1 MPLQDA
7 VASTAFPSWAALMAA
22 LVLMAS
28 VLAYVVRLNLRLGH
42 SKRVLEGEIAERR
55 RAEERLADNEQRL
68 RQIIASEPE
77 CVKLQ
82 SLDGIL
88 LEMNPAGLRL
98 VEAGH
103 PEEIVGTSVYR
114 VIAPEF
120 RAAYQ
125 GLSEKVFRGESGVL
139 EFQIISLKGRRR
151 WMETH
156 AVPLTDARGRVA
168 ALLGITRDI
177 TARKRAED
185 EVRLHYRELAH
196 AARVNTMGEM
206 ASGLAH
212 ELNQPLAAIA
222 NYARGCLRRLH
233 AGKDSAEELATAI
246 AKVCDQADR
255 AGEIIRSLRKFV
267 HKDEMPPRPVDLAAV
282 LGEALLIAEPE
293 AGQHQVRIET
303 EVAPGLARVRGDA
316 IQIEQVILN
325 LARNAVEAMDE
336 VDPERRLLRIRA
348 FPDAH
353 GVATVEVSDSGPG
366 LPEDMFN
373 PIFEPFF
380 TTKANGMGMGL
391 AICRSI
397 VEAHGGVLRVRP
409 NEPGPG
415 LVFRFNLPGI
425 EEKLDHE

>member
-1 MPLQDA
+1 MPF
-7 VASTAFPSWAALMAA
+7 AFTLPAWALLMTVLGLMAA
-22 LVLMAS
+22 
-28 VLAYVVRLNLRLGH
+28 VLAYVVRLNLRL
-42 SKRVLEGEIAERR
+42 SQSTRVLGSEIAERR
-55 RAEERLADNEQRL
+55 RAEERLAENEQRL

-120 RAAYQ
+120 RDAYHALSKRVFQ
-125 GLSEKVFRGESGVL
+125 GDSGVL

-156 AVPLTDARGRVA
+156 AVPLTGGGGQVV

-196 AARVNTMGEM
+196 ASRVNTMGEM

-212 ELNQPLAAIA
+212 QLNQPLAAIA
-222 NYARGCLRRLH
+222 NYSRGCLHRIRN
-233 AGKDSAEELATAI
+233 GNGSAADLAQAI
-246 AKVCDQADR
+246 EQVCDQAER
-255 AGEIIRSLRKFV
+255 AGDIIRSLRKFV
-267 HKDEMPPRPVDLAAV
+267 RKDEAPPRPVDLGAV
-282 LGEALLIAEPE
+282 LREALVIAEPE
-293 AGQHQVRIET
+293 AGQHQVRIEL
-303 EVAPGLARVRGDA
+303 EVAAGLVPVRGDA

-336 VDPERRLLRIRA
+336 VAPEMRLLRIRLFTNPQGIA
-348 FPDAH
+348 S
-353 GVATVEVSDSGPG
+353 VEIRDTGPG
-366 LPEDMFN
+366 LPKEAYN
-373 PIFEPFF
+373 RIFEPFF

-391 AICRSI
+391 AISRSI
-397 VEAHGGVLRVRP
+397 VEAHGGVLSVCP

-415 LVFRFNLPGI
+415 LAFCFNLPGI
-425 EEKLDHE
+425 EENPSHE

>member
-1 MPLQDA
+1 MPLQDT
-7 VASTAFPSWAALMAA
+7 VAAALPSWATLMAA
-22 LVLMAS
+22 LILMAS
-28 VLAYVVRLNLRLGH
+28 VLAYVVRLNLRLRH

-82 SLDGIL
+82 TLDGIL

-98 VEAGH
+98 VEAGQ

-125 GLSEKVFRGESGVL
+125 ALSEKVFQGESGIL

-156 AVPLTDARGRVA
+156 AVPLTDARGQVV

-222 NYARGCLRRLH
+222 NYSRGCLRRLR
-233 AGKDSAEELATAI
+233 AGKDSADELARAFEQ
-246 AKVCDQADR
+246 VCSQADR
-255 AGEIIRSLRKFV
+255 AGDIIRSLRRFV
-267 HKDEMPPRPVDLAAV
+267 RKDEAPPRPVDLADV
-282 LGEALLIAEPE
+282 LREALLIAEPE
-293 AGQHQVRIET
+293 ASQHQVRIAT
-303 EVAPGLARVRGDA
+303 EVATGMAPVPGDA

-336 VDPERRLLRIRA
+336 VDAGRRLLRIRV
-348 FPDAH
+348 FPDAN
-353 GVATVEVSDSGPG
+353 GVATVEVGDSGPG
-366 LPEDMFN
+366 LPGDMLN

-397 VEAHGGVLRVRP
+397 VEAHGGTLGVRP
-409 NEPGPG
+409 NETGPG
-415 LVFRFNLPGI
+415 LVFRFNLPGM
-425 EEKLDHE
+425 EETFDHE

>member
-1 MPLQDA
+1 MPLQDT
-7 VASTAFPSWAALMAA
+7 VAAALPSWATLMAA
-22 LVLMAS
+22 LILMAS
-28 VLAYVVRLNLRLGH
+28 VLAYVVRLNLRLRH

-82 SLDGIL
+82 TLDGIL

-98 VEAGH
+98 VEAGQ

-125 GLSEKVFRGESGVL
+125 ALSEKVFQGESGIL

-156 AVPLTDARGRVA
+156 AVPLTDARGQVV

-222 NYARGCLRRLH
+222 NYSRGCLRRLR
-233 AGKDSAEELATAI
+233 AGKDSADELARAFEQ
-246 AKVCDQADR
+246 VCSQADR
-255 AGEIIRSLRKFV
+255 AGDIIRSLRRFV
-267 HKDEMPPRPVDLAAV
+267 RKDEAPPRPVDLADV
-282 LGEALLIAEPE
+282 LREALLIAEPE
-293 AGQHQVRIET
+293 ASQHQVRIAT
-303 EVAPGLARVRGDA
+303 EVVAGMAPVPGDA

-336 VDPERRLLRIRA
+336 VDAGRRLLRIRV
-348 FPDAH
+348 FPDAN
-353 GVATVEVSDSGPG
+353 GVATVEVGDSGPG
-366 LPEDMFN
+366 LPGDMLN

-397 VEAHGGVLRVRP
+397 VEAHGGTLGVRP
-409 NEPGPG
+409 NETGPG
-415 LVFRFNLPGI
+415 LVFRFNLPGM
-425 EEKLDHE
+425 EETFDHE